1 MTADYLCVHGSTED
15 VLLLLKTGA
24 SHMSLWRQFARG
36 CSVLIH
42 GHAADQDVA
51 DEVEHYLEEATSAW
65 VARGL
70 SPQDARRAAR
80 LELGSPSVAREQVR
94 SSGWEHTVRTVL
106 SDLHY
111 AARQLLRNRGFAL
124 VTSLTLA
131 LGIGASTAIFSAVN
145 PILFEPLPYPHA
157 GQLMTFS
164 EIRGDGGAARPVS
177 FGTFRGLQERSRS
190 FDAMAVMKPWQPA
203 MVGSGQPERF
213 EGQRVS
219 ADYFRALGIPPAL
232 GRDFRAA
239 DDQFHGPNVVVLS
252 DRLWRL
258 QFAADRTIVGQ
269 QIKLDDNLF
278 TVIGVM
284 PGWLEN
290 VLAPGAEL
298 WAPLQYD
305 QSLPADGREWGHH
318 LRMVGRLRPGVSEKQ
333 ATNELKVILRPL
345 AQMYANGYDH
355 SGGSPDGF
363 LVHRLQDDITRAVKP
378 ALLAIL
384 GAVGLVLLIVCVNV
398 TNLLLALGARRRG
411 EFAMRAA
418 LGAGRMRMIRQVLT
432 ESLLLAAIGGVLGLG
447 VAAVGVRALVA
458 LAAPGL
464 PRAGAIHIDS
474 AVFGFGLVIT
484 TTIGLMV
491 GLLPALQSSRS
502 DPRNGLQQSSR
513 TSTGG
518 RQSTRRALAVSEIA
532 LALVLLVT
540 AGLVLRSLETLF
552 AVDPG
557 FDASHLLTMQ
567 VQRYGHRFDNAGAHT
582 RSLTQALEAVRQ
594 VGGVES
600 AAFTGQL
607 PLSGDF
613 DVYGVQFE
621 SHTATTEGALCY
633 AVSPGYFETTGISL
647 RRGRFFDERDTAD
660 TPGVVVVSESLAK
673 SKFPSQDPIG
683 QRVRVGPNTGHA
695 EAPWETIVGVVGDVK
710 QASLAVSQTDA
721 FYVPTIQSPWAD
733 DAQSLV
739 VRTRGDP
746 AAAAAAVKSAI
757 WSVDKDQP
765 IVRVATMASLLT
777 SSEADRRFAL
787 TLFETF
793 GMVALVLAAI
803 GIYGVLSGGVTERMR
818 EIGVRAALG
827 ASRRNILLMVIRQGM
842 TLTGIGIVIGLLG
855 ALIASQVIVSL
866 LYGVSRFDPVT
877 YLSVIALLTGVSAI
891 ACWVPAWRAAQVDP
905 SITLRAE

>member
-1 MTADYLCVHGSTED
+1 MD
-15 VLLLLKTGA
+15 
-24 SHMSLWRQFARG
+24 LWRQFTRG
-36 CSVLIH
+36 FGVLIH
-42 GHAADQDVA
+42 GHAADKDVA
-51 DEVEHYLEEATSAW
+51 DEVEHYLEEATAAW
-65 VARGL
+65 MARGL

-94 SSGWEHTVRTVL
+94 SSGWEHTIRTL
-106 SDLHY
+106 LTDLRY

-157 GQLMTFS
+157 GRLMMIWEMRS
-164 EIRGDGGAARPVS
+164 DGAPRPVT
-177 FGTFRGLQERSRS
+177 FGTFHGLQERSRS

-203 MVGSGQPERF
+203 MAGSGQPERF

-219 ADYFRALGIPPAL
+219 VDYFRMLGISPAL
-232 GRDFRAA
+232 GRDFQSA

-258 QFAADRTIVGQ
+258 RFAADRATVGQ

-284 PGWLEN
+284 PSSFEN
-290 VLAPGAEL
+290 VLASAAEL
-298 WAPLQYD
+298 WAPLQYNP
-305 QSLPADGREWGHH
+305 SLPADGREWGHH
-318 LRMVGRLRPGVSEKQ
+318 LRMVGRLRQGVSGNQ
-333 ATNELKVILRPL
+333 ARNELSVILRPL
-345 AQMYANGYDH
+345 TQTYAKGYDS
-355 SGGSPDGF
+355 SGGPPDGM
-363 LVHRLQDDITRAVKP
+363 VINRLQDDITRAVKP

-447 VAAVGVRALVA
+447 VAVVGVRALVA
-458 LAAPGL
+458 LSPPGL

-474 AVFGFGLVIT
+474 AVFAFGLVIT
-484 TTIGLMV
+484 TAIGLIV
-491 GLLPALQSSRS
+491 GLLPALQASRS
-502 DPRNGLQQSSR
+502 DPQSGLQQNSR
-513 TSTGG
+513 TSGGG
-518 RQSTRRALAVSEIA
+518 RQSTRRALAVSQVA

-552 AVDPG
+552 AIDPG

-567 VQRYGHRFDNAGAHT
+567 VQQYGHQFDTDSARARF
-582 RSLTQALEAVRQ
+582 LTQALEAVRQ
-594 VGGVES
+594 VAGVSS
-600 AAFTGQL
+600 AAFTSQL

-621 SHTATTEGALCY
+621 AHTGTAEGSLRY
-633 AVSPGYFETTGISL
+633 AVSAGYFETARIPL
-647 RRGRFFDERDTAD
+647 LRGRLLDERDNAQ
-660 TPGVVVVSESLAK
+660 TPGVVVISESLAK
-673 SKFPSQDPIG
+673 SKFPHQDPIG

-695 EAPWETIVGVVGDVK
+695 ELPWDTIVGVVGDVK
-710 QASLAVSQTDA
+710 QASLAVSQSDA
-721 FYVPTIQSPWAD
+721 FYVPTTQWPLVD
-733 DAQSLV
+733 GTQSLV
-739 VRTRGDP
+739 VRTRDDP
-746 AAAAAAVKSAI
+746 ATLAPAVKNAI

-765 IVRVATMASLLT
+765 IVRVATMDSLLT

-787 TLFETF
+787 TLFEAF
-793 GMVALVLAAI
+793 GGVALLLAAV
-803 GIYGVLSGGVTERMR
+803 GIYGVLSGGVNERMR

-827 ASRRNILLMVIRQGM
+827 ASRRNILLLVIGQGM
-842 TLTGIGIVIGLLG
+842 TLTGIGIMIGLFG
-855 ALIASQVIVSL
+855 AVAASQFIISL
-866 LYGVSRFDPVT
+866 LYGVSRFDPIT
-877 YLSVIALLTGVSAI
+877 YLFVIALLTGVSGI
-891 ACWVPAWRAAQVDP
+891 ACWAPAWRAAQVDP

>member
-1 MTADYLCVHGSTED
+1 MD
-15 VLLLLKTGA
+15 
-24 SHMSLWRQFARG
+24 LWRQLTRG
-36 CSVLIH
+36 FSALIH
-42 GHAADQDVA
+42 GQAVDKDVA
-51 DEVEHYLEEATSAW
+51 DEVEHYLEEATASW

-94 SSGWEHTVRTVL
+94 SSGWEHTIRTL
-106 SDLHY
+106 LTDLHY

-157 GQLMTFS
+157 GRLMMLWEMRS
-164 EIRGDGGAARPVS
+164 DSSPRPVT
-177 FGTFRGLQERSRS
+177 FGTFHSLQERSRS

-203 MVGSGQPERF
+203 MVGTGQPERF

-219 ADYFRALGIPPAL
+219 ADYFRTLGISPAL
-232 GRDFRAA
+232 GRDFQAA

-258 QFAADRTIVGQ
+258 RFAGDRTIVGR

-284 PGWLEN
+284 PGSFEN
-290 VLAPGAEL
+290 VLASAAEL
-298 WAPLQYD
+298 WAPLQYNP
-305 QSLPADGREWGHH
+305 SLPADGREWGHH
-318 LRMVGRLRPGVSEKQ
+318 LRMVGRMRPGVSGNQ
-333 ATNELKVILRPL
+333 ARNELNVILRPL
-345 AQMYANGYDH
+345 TQTYAKGYDS
-355 SGGSPDGF
+355 SGGAPDGM
-363 LVHRLQDDITRAVKP
+363 VINRLQDDVTRAVKP

-447 VAAVGVRALVA
+447 VAVVGVRALVA
-458 LAAPGL
+458 LSPPGL
-464 PRAGAIHIDS
+464 PRVGAIHIDS
-474 AVFGFGLVIT
+474 AVFAFGLIIT
-484 TTIGLMV
+484 TAIGLIV
-491 GLLPALQSSRS
+491 GLLPALQPSRI
-502 DPRNGLQQSSR
+502 DPQSGWQQSSR
-513 TSTGG
+513 TSAGG
-518 RQSTRRALAVSEIA
+518 RQSTRRALAVSQVA
-532 LALVLLVT
+532 VALVLLVT

-552 AVDPG
+552 AIDPG

-567 VQRYGHRFDNAGAHT
+567 VQEYGHKFDTDSARARF
-582 RSLTQALEAVRQ
+582 LTQALEAVRQ
-594 VGGVES
+594 VAGVSS
-600 AAFTGQL
+600 AAFTSQL

-621 SHTATTEGALCY
+621 SHTGTAEGALRY
-633 AVSPGYFETTGISL
+633 AVSAGYFETARIPL
-647 RRGRFFDERDTAD
+647 LRGRLLDERDNAQ
-660 TPGVVVVSESLAK
+660 TPGVAVISESLAK
-673 SKFPSQDPIG
+673 SKFPHQDPVG
-683 QRVRVGPNTGHA
+683 QRVRVGPNTGHS
-695 EAPWETIVGVVGDVK
+695 ELPWDTIVGVVGDVK
-710 QASLAVSQTDA
+710 QASLAVSQSDA
-721 FYVPTIQSPWAD
+721 FYVPTTQWPLVD
-733 DAQSLV
+733 GTQSLV
-739 VRTRGDP
+739 VRTHGDP
-746 AAAAAAVKSAI
+746 ATLAPAVKNAI

-765 IVRVATMASLLT
+765 IVRVAAMDSLLT

-787 TLFETF
+787 TLFEAF
-793 GMVALVLAAI
+793 GMVAMVLAAV
-803 GIYGVLSGGVTERMR
+803 GIYGVLSGGVNERMR

-827 ASRRNILLMVIRQGM
+827 ASRRNILLLVIRQGM
-842 TLTGIGIVIGLLG
+842 TLTGIGMMIGLFG
-855 ALIASQVIVSL
+855 AVVASQFIISL
-866 LYGVSRFDPVT
+866 LYGVSRFDPIT
-877 YLSVIALLTGVSAI
+877 YLFVIALLTGVSGI
-891 ACWVPAWRAAQVDP
+891 ACWAPAWRAAQVDP

>member
-1 MTADYLCVHGSTED
+1 MD
-15 VLLLLKTGA
+15 
-24 SHMSLWRQFARG
+24 LWRQFTRG
-36 CSVLIH
+36 FGVLIH
-42 GHAADQDVA
+42 RHAADKDVA
-51 DEVEHYLEEATSAW
+51 DEVEHYLEQATAAW

-80 LELGSPSVAREQVR
+80 LELGSPSAAREQVR
-94 SSGWEHTVRTVL
+94 SSGWEQTIRTL
-106 SDLHY
+106 LTDLCH

-157 GQLMTFS
+157 GRLMMIWETRS
-164 EIRGDGGAARPVS
+164 DSSPRPVT
-177 FGTFRGLQERSRS
+177 FGTFHSLQERSRS

-203 MVGSGQPERF
+203 MAGSGQPERF

-219 ADYFRALGIPPAL
+219 AGYFRTLGISPAL
-232 GRDFRAA
+232 GRDFQAA

-258 QFAADRTIVGQ
+258 RFAADRTIVGQ

-284 PGWLEN
+284 PSSFET
-290 VLAPGAEL
+290 VLASAAVL
-298 WAPLQYD
+298 WAPLQYNP
-305 QSLPADGREWGHH
+305 SLPADGREWGHH
-318 LRMVGRLRPGVSEKQ
+318 LRMVGRLRQGVSGDQ
-333 ATNELKVILRPL
+333 ARNELNVILRPL
-345 AQMYANGYDH
+345 TQTYAKGYDS
-355 SGGSPDGF
+355 SGGPPDGM
-363 LVHRLQDDITRAVKP
+363 VINRLQDDITRAVKP

-447 VAAVGVRALVA
+447 VAVVGVRALVA
-458 LAAPGL
+458 LSPPGL
-464 PRAGAIHIDS
+464 PRAGAIHIDG
-474 AVFGFGLVIT
+474 AVFVFGLVIT
-484 TTIGLMV
+484 TAIGLIV
-491 GLLPALQSSRS
+491 GLLPALQASRS
-502 DPRNGLQQSSR
+502 DPQSGLQQSSR
-513 TSTGG
+513 TSAGG
-518 RQSTRRALAVSEIA
+518 RQSTRRALAVSQVA

-552 AVDPG
+552 AIDPG

-567 VQRYGHRFDNAGAHT
+567 VQQYGHQFDTDSARARF
-582 RSLTQALEAVRQ
+582 LTQALEAVRQ
-594 VGGVES
+594 VGGVTS
-600 AAFTGQL
+600 AASTSQL

-621 SHTATTEGALCY
+621 SHTGTAEGSLRY
-633 AVSPGYFETTGISL
+633 AVSAGYFETARIPL
-647 RRGRFFDERDTAD
+647 LRGRLLDERDNAQ
-660 TPGVVVVSESLAK
+660 TPGVVVISESLAK
-673 SKFPSQDPIG
+673 SKFPHQDPIG

-695 EAPWETIVGVVGDVK
+695 ELPWDTIVGVVGDVK
-710 QASLAVSQTDA
+710 QASLAVSQSDA
-721 FYVPTIQSPWAD
+721 FYVPTTQWPLVD
-733 DAQSLV
+733 GTQSLV
-739 VRTRGDP
+739 VRTHGDP
-746 AAAAAAVKSAI
+746 ATLAPAVKDAI

-765 IVRVATMASLLT
+765 IVRVATMDSLLT

-793 GMVALVLAAI
+793 GVVALVLAAV
-803 GIYGVLSGGVTERMR
+803 GIYGVLSGGVNERMR

-827 ASRRNILLMVIRQGM
+827 ASRRNIVLLVIRQGM
-842 TLTGIGIVIGLLG
+842 TLTGIGIMIGLFG
-855 ALIASQVIVSL
+855 AVVASQLIVSL
-866 LYGVSRFDPVT
+866 LYGVSRFDPIT
-877 YLSVIALLTGVSAI
+877 YLFVIALLMSVSGI
-891 ACWVPAWRAAQVDP
+891 ACWAPAWRAAQVDP